1 MTTLPHRQGMKNTA
15 YRHTRG
21 LCYDYNFLQFSTIF
35 GQNNWRFS
43 QKMLLSNICIIYLD
57 NFVFSRRCQFF
68 SPIFWRKY
76 LKK

>member
-1 MTTLPHRQGMKNTA
+1 
-15 YRHTRG
+15 
-21 LCYDYNFLQFSTIF
+21 
-35 GQNNWRFS
+35 
-43 QKMLLSNICIIYLD
+43 MLLSNICIIYLD